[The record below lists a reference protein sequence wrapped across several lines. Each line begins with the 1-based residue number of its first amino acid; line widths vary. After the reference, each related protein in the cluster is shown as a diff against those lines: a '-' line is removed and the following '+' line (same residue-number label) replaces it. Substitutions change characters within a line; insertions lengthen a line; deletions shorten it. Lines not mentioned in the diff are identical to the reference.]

1 MKIDFA
7 PIETFFSEDTRP
19 KEFAKLLDEF
29 LYEHMIL
36 VAKLQTSHYK
46 DKTIHPNTERF
57 ITQIKQLRD
66 VLLFCDS
73 SG

>member
-19 KEFAKLLDEF
+19 KEFAILLDDF
-29 LYEHMIL
+29 LYEHMVL
-36 VAKLQTSHYK
+36 LAKLQTSDYK
-46 DKTIHPNTERF
+46 DKTIHPDTEQF
-57 ITQIKQLRD
+57 IVQIKHLRD